1 MSSEEIVLATSGTI
15 SAQIFFDVIAVL
27 AGIVAIYHL
36 VCLNRKL
43 GGRLSGALKF
53 FNLGVLSNVLSIAW
67 STFADHAVYTLGAV
81 TFDIHHVFMSLG
93 MVFFIVSTH
102 KFSSLVQG

>member
-1 MSSEEIVLATSGTI
+1 MSSEEIVLATGNAI

-43 GGRLSGALKF
+43 GGKLSGALKF

-67 STFADHAVYTLGAV
+67 STFSSHAIYIIGTV

-93 MVFFIVSTH
+93 MVFFIISTH
-102 KFSSLVQG
+102 KFSSLIQG

>member
-1 MSSEEIVLATSGTI
+1 MSSEEIVLASGGMI
-15 SAQIFFDVIAVL
+15 PAQTFFDVVAVL

-36 VCLNRKL
+36 VSLNRKL
-43 GGRLSGALKF
+43 GGKLSGALKF
-53 FNLGVLSNVLSIAW
+53 FNLGVLSNVLSITW
-67 STFADHAVYTLGAV
+67 STFVGHAIYTLGTV
-81 TFDIHHVFMSLG
+81 MFDIHHVFMSLG

>member
-1 MSSEEIVLATSGTI
+1 MVLAASRTI
-15 SAQIFFDVIAVL
+15 SAQVLFDVVAVL

-43 GGRLSGALKF
+43 GGKLSGALKF
-53 FNLGVLSNVLSIAW
+53 FNFGVLANVLSIAW
-67 STFADHAVYTLGAV
+67 STLWSHTIYTFGAI
-81 TFDIHHVFMSLG
+81 TFDIHHVLMSLG
-93 MVFFIVSTH
+93 MVFFIISTH